1 MSSTVLPPAQAW
13 RALAA
18 LCLGFFMILLDQTI
32 VAVATPG
39 IMADFDARLDQVVW
53 VTSIYLLCLVVPLL
67 FTGRLGDRFGQRTLF
82 RLGITVFTLAALAA
96 ALAPTLEL
104 LIAARALQGIG
115 AAILTPQTMSVI
127 NRVFPRER
135 RGSALGVWGAVGSV
149 ATLVGPVLG
158 GFIVT
163 AVGWRGV
170 FLVHLPVGV
179 LAVVLAT
186 LWVPTLP
193 TFARRI
199 DAPSVLV
206 SFLGTTA
213 VVVAVQ
219 QGPGLGWPAWS
230 LALGVLGL
238 LFIAVFVR
246 LQATASRRG
255 TEPLVPLAMFRN
267 RNYSLGVFS
276 IATMGFAVSSIM
288 LPVMLWLQDGQ
299 GLSSRDAGLML
310 IPMAVVAAVASPL
323 IGPAADRLDPRLLSV
338 GGFGTMVATLLL
350 ISWLMYSGAPV
361 WIFLVAAG
369 LLGVGNAL
377 VWAPNS
383 ATAMRTVDI
392 AYMGAAAGV
401 YNTGR
406 QTGAVLGAAGV
417 GAAMQ
422 VGAVSVGFVPGLALS
437 LLLPVAVLVLGLVAV
452 AFFETPSHAPPQGA
466 ERRAGD

>member
-82 RLGITVFTLAALAA
+82 RLGIVIFTVAALAA
-96 ALAPTLEL
+96 AAAPTLGL
-104 LIAARALQGIG
+104 LIAARAAQGIG
-115 AAILTPQTMSVI
+115 EAILTPQTMSVI
-127 NRVFPRER
+127 NRIFPRER

-158 GFIVT
+158 GVIVT
-163 AVGWRGV
+163 AFGWRGV
-170 FLVHLPVGV
+170 FLIHLPVGI
-179 LAVVLAT
+179 LAVILAT
-186 LWVPTLP
+186 MWVPTLP

-199 DAPSVLV
+199 DAPSVVV
-206 SFLGTTA
+206 SVLGMTA
-213 VVVAVQ
+213 LVVAVQ

-230 LALGVLGL
+230 VGLGVLGL
-238 LFIAVFVR
+238 LFIALFIR
-246 LQATASRRG
+246 LQATASRRNSS
-255 TEPLVPLAMFRN
+255 PLVPLTMFRN

-276 IATMGFAVSSIM
+276 IATMGFTASSMM

-299 GLSSRDAGLML
+299 GLNSRDAGLML
-310 IPMAVVAAVASPL
+310 IPMAVVAAIASPL

-338 GGFGTMVATLLL
+338 GGFGTMIVALLL
-350 ISWLMYSGAPV
+350 LSWLMATEGPL
-361 WIFLVAAG
+361 WIFLVVAG

-383 ATAMRTVDI
+383 ATAMRTMDI

-422 VGAVSVGFVPGLALS
+422 VGAASVGFVPGLAAS
-437 LLLPVAVLVLGLVAV
+437 LLLPAAVLGLGLVSV
-452 AFFETPSHAPPQGA
+452 AFFRPEPQ
-466 ERRAGD
+466 RAVPRTAG